1 MNSFTHIPTAQATTP
16 TTIKTKTPRTTDICN
31 LSWKSSVQLDVLLF
45 FFEQATLPVSLR
57 LYGCVNAS
65 SYVISNFLL
74 VFFFFFIV
82 KMCASERGGGVY
94 SAIATSVLLKHC
106 EIDEEDS
113 QYFAKQLLAF
123 FESSKKEEEVS
134 RRECEAAFG
143 GGGASGMLQ
152 KSKRFYRVGS
162 STFTI

>member
-1 MNSFTHIPTAQATTP
+1 
-16 TTIKTKTPRTTDICN
+16 
-31 LSWKSSVQLDVLLF
+31 
-45 FFEQATLPVSLR
+45 
-57 LYGCVNAS
+57 
-65 SYVISNFLL
+65 
-74 VFFFFFIV
+74 
-82 KMCASERGGGVY
+82 MCASERGGGVC

-113 QYFAKQLLAF
+113 QYFAKQLLVF
-123 FESSKKEEEVS
+123 FKSSKRKRKS
-134 RRECEAAFG
+134 AGDGGWATSARPLL